1 MTKRVKKSFREFN
14 EERERR
20 IKNVDTRK
28 RSSYK
33 QRLEMAIDN
42 EDWDTLDEIESS
54 NYNR

>member
-1 MTKRVKKSFREFN
+1 MSKRIKKSFREFN

-20 IKNVDTRK
+20 IKSVDTRN

-33 QRLEMAIDN
+33 QKLEMAIDN
-42 EDWDTLDEIESS
+42 EDWDTLDEFESS

>member
-28 RSSYK
+28 RSNYK